1 MSGPTSL
8 PEPIRASVLTCSD
21 RSARGER
28 EDAAGPRL
36 VELLASWGVSA
47 RLADP
52 VVDDRSAISNALRRL
67 ATECELIVT
76 TGGTGLGPRD
86 VTPEATRDVIER
98 EAPGFTEEIRR
109 RGAAQFP
116 RAILSRAVCG
126 TMRREDGETL
136 VLNLPGSPNGA
147 VESLTWVRAPLLH
160 GLKVLSGGLRDCR
173 DDPA

>member
-1 MSGPTSL
+1 MTQAL
-8 PEPIRASVLTCSD
+8 RAVVLTCSD

-36 VELLASWGVSA
+36 VELLASWGLCA

-52 VVDDRSAISNALRRL
+52 VTDDRAKIAGELRRL
-67 ATECELIVT
+67 AQECELIVT

-109 RGAAQFP
+109 RGAATFP
-116 RAILSRAVCG
+116 RAILSRAACG
-126 TMRREDGETL
+126 TVGSAMI
-136 VLNLPGSPNGA
+136 LNLPGSPNGA
-147 VESLTWVRAPLLH
+147 VESLTLVRAPLLH
-160 GLKVLSGGLRDCR
+160 GLKVLSGGLRDCK